1 MSPRKVD
8 YGIFFDREAES
19 DIGVCEL
26 YQQLDAFL
34 RTCDLSASPMDNDYT
49 IELIAIA
56 FLDVEMFDDGTSALQ
71 LTTLLSGC
79 MMHRRALVEARAEQ
93 LEKENQK
100 DNAKTMREALIPP
113 AVGWSVVRGQ

>member
-34 RTCDLSASPMDNDYT
+34 RTCDLSASPMNNDYT
-49 IELIAIA
+49 IDLVAIA

-71 LTTLLSGC
+71 LTT
-79 MMHRRALVEARAEQ
+79 
-93 LEKENQK
+93 
-100 DNAKTMREALIPP
+100 
-113 AVGWSVVRGQ
+113 